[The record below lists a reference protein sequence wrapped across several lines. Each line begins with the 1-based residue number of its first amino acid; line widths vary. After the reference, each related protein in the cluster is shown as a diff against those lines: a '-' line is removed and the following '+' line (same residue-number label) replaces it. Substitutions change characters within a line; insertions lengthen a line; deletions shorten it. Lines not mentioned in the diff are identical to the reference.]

1 METRLPSAPSHCA
14 YCGHAI
20 ADNVAAPQRFGDRF
34 CSDEHADEFAKGVR
48 AARIDAVARRV
59 EVDDGTA
66 TTCAGASDGQR
77 GWQAR
82 LKRAA
87 CWGAPV
93 LLVLAM
99 PLLWTGG
106 WAAAGGSLLSVL
118 ALLACP
124 IGMYF
129 MMRSMAGMQQVPG
142 SRAQDAGVNATK
154 DEPRA

>member
-1 METRLPSAPSHCA
+1 METRLPPAPSHCA
-14 YCGHAI
+14 YCGHAV

-34 CSDEHADEFAKGVR
+34 CSDEHADEFAKGAR
-48 AARIDAVARRV
+48 AARIDAAARRV
-59 EVDDGTA
+59 EAGDGSATA
-66 TTCAGASDGQR
+66 CAGAPGGQQS
-77 GWQAR
+77 WQGR

-87 CWGAPV
+87 CWGAP
-93 LLVLAM
+93 LLLLLAM

-129 MMRSMAGMQQVPG
+129 MMRSMTGMQQVPG
-142 SRAQDAGVNATK
+142 SPAQDAGVKATK